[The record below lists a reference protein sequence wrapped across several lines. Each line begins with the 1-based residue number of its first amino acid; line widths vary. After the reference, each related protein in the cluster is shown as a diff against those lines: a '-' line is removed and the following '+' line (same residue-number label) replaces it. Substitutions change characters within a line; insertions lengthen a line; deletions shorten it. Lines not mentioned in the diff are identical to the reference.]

1 MRFSKGRLRS
11 GVTATVLS
19 ATTGLSATAGLFATL
34 LAIIAPFAGAQS
46 RGLGAIKI
54 EDMKFHMQFL
64 AAREFQGRSA
74 PSVELDIASRYI
86 ALVAQ
91 RIGLQPIMPDGSY
104 YQNVPVEISTLSPA
118 KSYLRLIGASG
129 ERKFYFPQAFTTSIR
144 TGGPWAVAADL
155 VFLGTALKAEELEG
169 IDLRGKLAI
178 VLEVPPPPPAD
189 PVAARASGAPAQTM
203 AGQAARTRLL
213 REKGAAGMI
222 TVISRVREENL
233 AKKGL
238 VFDLAERTRFLDVDT
253 ANPTPPPAA
262 PQAGGQA
269 SAPAS
274 GQTPPVMATF
284 YTVDVR
290 HETGAALLGVSDA
303 ELAAM
308 FDAAVQQNV
317 LAPKALPSASVEIAV
332 FFNVRTTKTLNV
344 VAYLP
349 GSDAKLKDEYVT
361 VSSHHDHVPMREGRI
376 FPGADDNISGGV
388 AMFAIAKAMMV
399 ERPKRS
405 VIFVWNTAEEKGL
418 IGSYYFVQHCPVPAE
433 KISANLNLDMVSRND
448 PNSLYLIGSNKLS
461 TEFDK
466 SLQEM
471 NAKYVGFKLDYKYE
485 DPGEPS
491 QFFFRSDQYPYI
503 RYGIPGVWLFSGTT
517 EDYHQETDLVER
529 VDYQKLLKTTKLA
542 YAAAVDI
549 GNKAALCKLDVRPE
563 VTTRGKHNMKV
574 AWRRPPQP
582 PAKR

>member
-1 MRFSKGRLRS
+1 MRVMKVRS
-11 GVTATVLS
+11 LSVVLAAVFLVSMSATV
-19 ATTGLSATAGLFATL
+19 
-34 LAIIAPFAGAQS
+34 APFAAAQS
-46 RGLGAIKI
+46 RGIGAIKI

-74 PSVELDIASRYI
+74 PSVEDDIAAKYI

-91 RIGLQPIMPDGSY
+91 KIGLLPLMPGGSY
-104 YQNVPVEISTLSPA
+104 FQEVPVEVLTLSPA

-129 ERKFYFPQAFTTSIR
+129 EQKFYFPQAFTTSIR
-144 TGGPWAVAADL
+144 TGGPWALAADL
-155 VFLGTALKAEELEG
+155 VFLGTALKAEDVEG

-178 VLEVPPPPPAD
+178 VLEIPPPPPAD
-189 PVAARASGAPAQTM
+189 PVAARASGAPAATM

-222 TVISRVREENL
+222 TVISRVREENM

-238 VFDLAERTRFLDVDT
+238 VFDLAERTRFLDIDT

-262 PQAGGQA
+262 PA
-269 SAPAS
+269 APAT
-274 GQTPPVMATF
+274 GAQAPAPAAATQPATLVAPF

-290 HETGAALLGVSDA
+290 HETGAALLGVSAA

-308 FDAAVQQNV
+308 FDALAQQKT
-317 LAPKALPSASVEIAV
+317 LAPKVLTVAAVEIAV
-332 FFNVRTTKTLNV
+332 SFNVRMTKALNV

-349 GSDAKLKDEYVT
+349 GSDPKLKDEYVT
-361 VSSHHDHVPMREGRI
+361 VSSHHDHLPMREGRI

-388 AMFAIAKAMMV
+388 AMFGVARALVV

-418 IGSYYFVQHCPVPAE
+418 IGSYYFVQHCPVPVE
-433 KISANLNLDMVSRND
+433 KISANLNFDMVSRND

-471 NAKYVGFKLDYKYE
+471 NAKYVGFKLDYKYQ
-485 DPGEPS
+485 DPGES
-491 QFFFRSDQYPYI
+491 NQFFFRSDQYPYI

-517 EDYHQETDLVER
+517 EDYHQDTDLEER
-529 VDYQKLLKTTKLA
+529 IDYQKLLKTAKLA
-542 YAAAVDI
+542 YAVAVDI
-549 GNKAALCKLDVRPE
+549 GNKPALCKLDVRPE

-574 AWRRPPQP
+574 VWRQPPQP
-582 PAKR
+582 QTKR

>member
-1 MRFSKGRLRS
+1 MRIPKGRLFS
-11 GVTATVLS
+11 LVLAAVLS
-19 ATTGLSATAGLFATL
+19 ATIGL
-34 LAIIAPFAGAQS
+34 LAVQFAGAQS
-46 RGLGAIKI
+46 RGIGAVKI

-74 PSVELDIASRYI
+74 PSVALDVASRYI

-91 RIGLQPIMPDGSY
+91 KIGLLPVMPGGSY
-104 YQNVPVEISTLSPA
+104 FQEVPVEVTTLSPA

-129 ERKFYFPQAFTTSIR
+129 EEKFFFPQAFTTSIR
-144 TGGPWAVAADL
+144 TGGPWALAADL
-155 VFLGTALKAEELEG
+155 VFLGTAQKAEDFEG

-178 VLEVPPPPPAD
+178 VLEVPPAPPAD
-189 PVAARASGAPAQTM
+189 PAAARASGAPAPTM

-222 TVISRVREENL
+222 TVISRLREENL

-262 PQAGGQA
+262 PPAGGQA
-269 SAPAS
+269 
-274 GQTPPVMATF
+274 QTPAAAQTPALVAAPF

-290 HETGAALLGVSDA
+290 HETGAALLGVTAA

-308 FDAAVQQNV
+308 FDAAAQQKT
-317 LAPKALPSASVEIAV
+317 LAANALPGVSVDIAV
-332 FFNVRTTKTLNV
+332 FFNVRTTKTMNV

-361 VSSHHDHVPMREGRI
+361 VSSHHDHLPMREGRI

-388 AMFAIAKAMMV
+388 AMFGIAKAMMV

-433 KISANLNLDMVSRND
+433 RISANINLDMVSRND
-448 PNSLYLIGSNKLS
+448 PNGLYLIGSNKLS

-485 DPGEPS
+485 DPGES
-491 QFFFRSDQYPYI
+491 NRFFFRSDQYPYI
-503 RYGIPGVWLFSGTT
+503 RYGIPAVWLFSGTT
-517 EDYHQETDLVER
+517 EDYHQDTDLEER
-529 VDYQKLLKTTKLA
+529 IDYQKLLKSTKLA
-542 YAAAVDI
+542 YATAIDI

-574 AWRRPPQP
+574 VWQRPPQP
-582 PAKR
+582 QTKR